1 MITFVALLKN
11 QLMKKAIFGILAIA
25 VLMSVSCNKSNNPP
39 ETWSFKGTNYKANI
53 VSGQT
58 GVLIATQTSTIDPS
72 ILTQLSCVFANNLLP
87 TVPGTYTVV
96 SGTPRANQ
104 VAISLSFNSAQTIYK
119 ATGGNGT
126 QRATVSISGGM
137 VTLVG
142 SNITLKN
149 TTASSDTGTLTLNI
163 TQQQ

>member
-1 MITFVALLKN
+1 
-11 QLMKKAIFGILAIA
+11 MKKAILGILAIA
-25 VLMSVSCNKSNNPP
+25 ILFAVSCNKSNNPP
-39 ETWSFKGTNYKANI
+39 ETWSFKGINYNANI

-72 ILTQLSCVFANNLLP
+72 ILTQLSCVFPNNLLP
-87 TVPGTYTVV
+87 TAPGNYTVV

-104 VAISLSFNSAQTIYK
+104 VAISLSFNSAQTVYK

-126 QRATVSISGGM
+126 QKATVSISGGM

-149 TTASSDTGTLTLNI
+149 ISASSDTGFLNLNI